1 MDPDFNLGILKTI
14 SSFLNFF
21 VIKKISKTS
30 FKLYNFWN
38 FESPAINNS
47 DCIMTLEVFE
57 NFSCNGWLV
66 MWVHDWPFVQGSG
79 VQISLEQ
86 NFFFFILIIIFKWKL
101 FFTSLWYSKP
111 ILYYSFFKFFM
122 SSWKYLESKDVWG
135 LRRVIELH
143 IGKRRP
149 FLFIISFAPSLGS
162 LICLKSPLFNFRS
175 PKLPNLII
183 DISFEVFQIQL
194 HPLANSKNWFTHEE
208 ANQ

>member
-1 MDPDFNLGILKTI
+1 MDLDFTLVILKTI

-57 NFSCNGWLV
+57 KFSCNGQLV

-79 VQISLEQ
+79 VQISFKQ

-101 FFTSLWYSKP
+101 FFTSLWYSRP
-111 ILYYSFFKFFM
+111 LLYYSFFKFVM
-122 SSWKYLESKDVWG
+122 SSWQYLESKHKTIR
-135 LRRVIELH
+135 RRVM
-143 IGKRRP
+143 
-149 FLFIISFAPSLGS
+149 
-162 LICLKSPLFNFRS
+162 
-175 PKLPNLII
+175 
-183 DISFEVFQIQL
+183 
-194 HPLANSKNWFTHEE
+194 
-208 ANQ
+208 

>member
-1 MDPDFNLGILKTI
+1 MDLDFTLVILKTI

-38 FESPAINNS
+38 FESPAINDL

-57 NFSCNGWLV
+57 KFSCNGWLV

-111 ILYYSFFKFFM
+111 ILYYSLFKFFM
-122 SSWKYLESKDVWG
+122 SSWQYIESKHIWG
-135 LRRVIELH
+135 LRRVSELY
-143 IGKRRP
+143 IVKMRP
-149 FLFIISFAPSLGS
+149 DLFLTSVAPSLDP
-162 LICLKSPLFNFRS
+162 LIY
-175 PKLPNLII
+175 
-183 DISFEVFQIQL
+183 
-194 HPLANSKNWFTHEE
+194 
-208 ANQ
+208 